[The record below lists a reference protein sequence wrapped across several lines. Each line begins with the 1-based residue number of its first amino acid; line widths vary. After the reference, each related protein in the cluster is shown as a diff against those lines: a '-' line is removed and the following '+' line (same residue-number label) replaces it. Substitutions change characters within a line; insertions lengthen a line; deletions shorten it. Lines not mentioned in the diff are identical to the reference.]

1 MQLVRSTESS
11 AVAEIRPDGFR
22 VVADYLTWARARG
35 WSEDSLRSY
44 RPAVLRFLAETVGD
58 HPAEATEHHVAAFL
72 RDTGENGPHGRR
84 QALKGLQ
91 SFYRWAMARGIVA
104 HDPTESFTARK
115 PKVSNV
121 VALNEEELTRLIFAA
136 AVRDQRRGYAL
147 ILTFALGA
155 RRMEVAGIT
164 PEDDHGDRV
173 HLRNTKF
180 GKPRYVEVNALARAA
195 IDGLRPWWN
204 GTILGGVKPATVHKW
219 ALQAARDADLYPKVR
234 GRPLHVLRAS
244 FISHMLRRGVPI
256 QVVRDLAG
264 HADLSS
270 TNLYSAVFDADRR
283 SGVEAL
289 EHLS

>member
-1 MQLVRSTESS
+1 MQLVRSTDSS
-11 AVAEIRPDGFR
+11 AVPEIRPDGFR

-58 HPAEATEHHVAAFL
+58 HPAEATADHVAAFL
-72 RDTGENGPHGRR
+72 RETGKNGPQGRR
-84 QALKGLQ
+84 QALKALK
-91 SFYRWAMARGIVA
+91 SFYGWAVAKGITD
-104 HDPTESFTARK
+104 HDPAAHFAIRK
-115 PKVSNV
+115 PRVSNV

-147 ILTFALGA
+147 LLTFALGA
-155 RRMEVAGIT
+155 RRAEVASIE
-164 PEDDHGDRV
+164 PRDDHGDRV
-173 HLRNTKF
+173 HLRVTKF
-180 GKPRYVEVNALARAA
+180 GKPRFVEVNALARAA

-204 GTILGGVKPATVHKW
+204 GTLLGGIEPATVTKW
-219 ALQAARDADLYPKVR
+219 AVQAATDAGLREKVR
-234 GRPLHVLRAS
+234 GRPAHVLRAS

-264 HADLSS
+264 HADLTS